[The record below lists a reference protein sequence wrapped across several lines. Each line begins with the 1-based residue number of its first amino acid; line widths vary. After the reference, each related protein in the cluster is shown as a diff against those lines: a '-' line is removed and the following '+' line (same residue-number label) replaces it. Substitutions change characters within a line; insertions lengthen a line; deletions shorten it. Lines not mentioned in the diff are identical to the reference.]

1 MSVSMSASRS
11 LWIALAVVAGVTTPV
26 SVYTASAAD
35 TVVGGP
41 AIEVLAPH
49 NTVSAGETTTLGL
62 HLNNEGNIVQG
73 GPAEYES
80 RVTTA
85 RGVTVELRSRNA
97 PVEIKT
103 SKTPVGSVSEGSH
116 GPYSFEVVVDDD
128 AEPGRYRLPVEV
140 EYRFTRAVEY
150 SDVASPDYTDFS
162 RDLTKYVTLVVEPS
176 AEFEVT
182 RVESDVEV
190 GGAGSLTVGIKN
202 VGSETAN
209 ASTVRLTSRNT
220 EVRVGD
226 VSSAS
231 TSVSASTPTLT
242 PTLTSTTKFTGDWEP
257 GETRRL
263 RQTVSVADNV
273 VATNYSLNA
282 VVRYTDSDGQN
293 FTSDRLELGLQPLRE
308 TAFEISDVTT
318 SLRVGEEG
326 FLEATVENTGAR
338 VARDAVVVLR
348 QTSVPLVGYNSTSS
362 EAYASHRDVSLSST
376 PTASVTQYPLGDLR
390 PNTSQSFR
398 LRLDV
403 PEHAAPGRHRFRVG
417 VEYTD
422 RLGNVET
429 SDSHEASAEV
439 LPDTDD
445 FVIESE
451 DTTVEVGEETSV
463 NATITNLRNSTF
475 TDVTAS
481 LTVEEPFSTD
491 DTNSYVAALDPGD
504 KSSLRYHLD
513 VSDDAVAGDKYVT
526 VRLGYD
532 DPKGDRRTETHTF
545 RVTLRDETTE
555 ADLPAVV
562 LIGTAALVFV
572 VWWWRRR

>member
-26 SVYTASAAD
+26 SVSTASAAD

-41 AIEVLAPH
+41 DIEVLAPH

-85 RGVTVELRSRNA
+85 RGVTVEPRARNA
-97 PVEIKT
+97 PVEVKT

-150 SDVASPDYTDFS
+150 SDVTSPDYTDFS

-182 RVESDVEV
+182 WVESDVEV
-190 GGAGSLTVGIKN
+190 GGAGSLTVGIEN

-220 EVRVGD
+220 EVTVGD
-226 VSSAS
+226 MSSTSTSISAS
-231 TSVSASTPTLT
+231 TSTPA
-242 PTLTSTTKFTGDWEP
+242 PTSTTKFTGDWEP
-257 GETRRL
+257 GETRSL
-263 RQTVSVADNV
+263 RQTVSVADDV
-273 VATNYSLNA
+273 DATNYSLDA
-282 VVRYTDSDGQN
+282 VVRYTDSDGEN
-293 FTSDRLELGLQPLRE
+293 STSDRLELGLQPLRE
-308 TAFEISDVTT
+308 TAFKVSDVTP

-326 FLEATVENTGAR
+326 FLEATVENTGER

-348 QTSVPLVGYNSTSS
+348 HTSVPLVGYNSTSS

-398 LRLDV
+398 FRLDV
-403 PEHAAPGRHRFRVG
+403 PEYAAPGRHRFRIG

-463 NATITNLRNSTF
+463 NASITNLRNSTF

-491 DTNSYVAALDPGD
+491 DSNSYVAALDPGD

-532 DPKGDRRTETHTF
+532 DSEGHRRTETHTF
-545 RVTLRDETTE
+545 QVTLRDETTE
-555 ADLPAVV
+555 ADLPAVA